1 MKLFRK
7 IRQKLIKEGNL
18 KRYFLYALG
27 EILLVMIGIT
37 LAFQLDNWN
46 DDRIKRSAE
55 LNYYENISSQISVD
69 KQKISDLIALNKW
82 HGDQFKFAIELVE
95 RNDTT
100 QMDTLGLIIRNLTQ
114 YSDFDRQGNIYE
126 TMVNSGEIKLLK
138 NNEIVD
144 GLRVLEEKYIYINR
158 MENIHYDAMMTY
170 VVPAINPVLKMTDAS
185 IKEPEMIFN
194 HEFQNLL
201 VALIGIITEKEK
213 VYKEAIRE
221 IDLITDS
228 IGVELNYY

>member
-1 MKLFRK
+1 M
-7 IRQKLIKEGNL
+7 
-18 KRYFLYALG
+18 
-27 EILLVMIGIT
+27 
-37 LAFQLDNWN
+37 
-46 DDRIKRSAE
+46 
-55 LNYYENISSQISVD
+55 
-69 KQKISDLIALNKW
+69 
-82 HGDQFKFAIELVE
+82 
-95 RNDTT
+95 
-100 QMDTLGLIIRNLTQ
+100 
-114 YSDFDRQGNIYE
+114 
-126 TMVNSGEIKLLK
+126 LK